1 MPRTPRRRRLG
12 AALLG
17 IALLAAQVS
26 LSSQA
31 ATAERGYWLVDGLG
45 NVYEFGGAVFKGSAR
60 SNAPVVSITPT
71 PSGEGYWVAAA
82 DGGVFTFGDAPF
94 RGSLGGQQ
102 LGHPIVGMAAT
113 PDGDGY
119 WLVDSAGKVFAFNA
133 THFGDAGAVNA
144 PVAGIASTPGGDGY
158 WLADAAGGVHTF
170 GAAEHSGDAD
180 NCSLPAGIV
189 GIASSGAGTAASPPP
204 ARPNCGLP
212 TTTTRTLAA
221 VADAEVEAAD
231 PGRNNGSGAQM
242 AADSTPQRRAYLAF
256 DTSGLGGVSSARLRV
271 FVKGGSVNGPAV
283 HRVDGGWSEQSITWA
298 NQPGPAG
305 AALDNRGALGTGQWA
320 EWDVTAAVAAGA
332 SSFVLVADSS
342 DGTYLATREDGRPA
356 QLVVTTGGGSPP
368 DPDPLG
374 GRPNFIVINTDDQRL
389 EGTLDIMPKTRQWLA
404 AAGTSFTQGFATTP
418 LCCPSRSGLFSGR
431 YTHNH
436 GNLNNQTTDQ
446 LDFNATIQRYLHDAG
461 YRTGMV
467 GKFLMN
473 WSNSN
478 RPPHFDYWALTRGG
492 YYDVS
497 YGTDQG
503 SLRADYSTW
512 ETGRQALRI
521 LDAFEGRDADP
532 FFLYVAPQ
540 APHDPWEPEPA
551 YRTADVG
558 SWDGN
563 PAVHE
568 TDRSDKPT
576 WVRDFHVD
584 YAEGAATRASQLR
597 LLKSV
602 DDMVD
607 SVMRRLTDLG
617 EAANTVVIFTSDNG
631 YLWGE
636 HGMRSKYNPY
646 DGSVRVPFIVRWPG
660 KVAAGAV
667 DPRPVGNVDITPSLL
682 AAAGVSPSLVYP
694 FDGRPF
700 LNTGGLSG
708 VVRPEAYL
716 EYFVDEHRDI
726 PDWSAIRTTRLNYVE
741 YYDGDRIIYR
751 EYYDLVADPW
761 ELHNLLG
768 DTSGTNDPDTSGL
781 SARLARYRTC
791 RGTTGTTAC
800 A

>member
-1 MPRTPRRRRLG
+1 
-12 AALLG
+12 
-17 IALLAAQVS
+17 
-26 LSSQA
+26 
-31 ATAERGYWLVDGLG
+31 
-45 NVYEFGGAVFKGSAR
+45 
-60 SNAPVVSITPT
+60 
-71 PSGEGYWVAAA
+71 
-82 DGGVFTFGDAPF
+82 
-94 RGSLGGQQ
+94 
-102 LGHPIVGMAAT
+102 
-113 PDGDGY
+113 
-119 WLVDSAGKVFAFNA
+119 
-133 THFGDAGAVNA
+133 
-144 PVAGIASTPGGDGY
+144 Y
-158 WLADAAGGVHTF
+158 WLADAAGGVHAF
-170 GAAEHSGDAD
+170 GAAEHSGEAD
-180 NCSLPAGIV
+180 GCNLPAGIV
-189 GIASSGAGTAASPPP
+189 GIAASGAGTVASPPP

-212 TTTTRTLAA
+212 TTTTTSGGGGSPRTLAA
-221 VADAEVEAAD
+221 VADADVEAAD
-231 PGRNNGSGAQM
+231 PGRNNGSGSQM
-242 AADSTPQRRAYLAF
+242 AVDGSPKRRAYLAF
-256 DTSGLGGVSSARLRV
+256 DTSGLGAVSSARLRV
-271 FVKGGSVNGPAV
+271 FVKGGSANGPAV
-283 HRVDGGWSEQSITWA
+283 HRAGGGWSERSITWA

-305 AALDNRGALGTGQWA
+305 AALANRGALGSGQWA

-356 QLVVTTGGGSPP
+356 QLVVTTSGGTSPP
-368 DPDPLG
+368 DPGDPTDPGDPPG
-374 GRPNFIVINTDDQRL
+374 GRPNFLVINTDDQRL
-389 EGTLDIMPKTRQWLA
+389 DGTLEIMPKTRQWLA

-436 GNLNNQTTDQ
+436 GNLNNQTTDR
-446 LDFNATIQRYLHDAG
+446 LDLDATVQRYLHDAG
-461 YRTGMV
+461 YQTGLV
-467 GKFLMN
+467 GKFLLN
-473 WSNSN
+473 WSNST
-478 RPPHFDYWALTRGG
+478 RPPHFDRWALTSGG
-492 YYDVS
+492 YYDVAF
-497 YGTDQG
+497 GTDQG

-512 ETGRQALRI
+512 ETRRQAERI
-521 LDAFEGRDADP
+521 LNAFETRDADP

-540 APHDPWEPEPA
+540 APHDPWDPEPA
-551 YRTADVG
+551 YRTAEVG
-558 SWDGN
+558 AWNGN

-568 TDRSDKPT
+568 TDRSDKPA

-584 YAEGAATRASQLR
+584 FDEGAATRASQLR
-597 LLKSV
+597 LLKSA

-607 SVMRRLTDLG
+607 SVMRRLTALG
-617 EAANTVVIFTSDNG
+617 EADNTVVIFTSDNG

-682 AAAGVSPSLVYP
+682 AAAGVSPRLVYP

-700 LNTGGLSG
+700 LDPGGLSG

-716 EYFVDEHRDI
+716 EYFMDEHRDI

-741 YYDGDRIIYR
+741 YHDGDRIVYR

-761 ELHNLLG
+761 ELNNLFG
-768 DTSGTNDPDTSGL
+768 DASGANDPDTSGL

>member
-1 MPRTPRRRRLG
+1 M
-12 AALLG
+12 
-17 IALLAAQVS
+17 
-26 LSSQA
+26 
-31 ATAERGYWLVDGLG
+31 
-45 NVYEFGGAVFKGSAR
+45 
-60 SNAPVVSITPT
+60 
-71 PSGEGYWVAAA
+71 AA
-82 DGGVFTFGDAPF
+82 DG
-94 RGSLGGQQ
+94 
-102 LGHPIVGMAAT
+102 
-113 PDGDGY
+113 
-119 WLVDSAGKVFAFNA
+119 
-133 THFGDAGAVNA
+133 
-144 PVAGIASTPGGDGY
+144 
-158 WLADAAGGVHTF
+158 
-170 GAAEHSGDAD
+170 
-180 NCSLPAGIV
+180 
-189 GIASSGAGTAASPPP
+189 
-204 ARPNCGLP
+204 
-212 TTTTRTLAA
+212 
-221 VADAEVEAAD
+221 
-231 PGRNNGSGAQM
+231 
-242 AADSTPQRRAYLAF
+242 TPQRRAYLRFDAF
-256 DTSGLGGVSSARLRV
+256 GLGGVSSARLRV
-271 FVKGGSVNGPAV
+271 FVKGGSANGPAV
-283 HRVDGGWSEQSITWA
+283 HRVSGGWSEPSITWA

-305 AALDNRGALGTGQWA
+305 AALDNRGALASGQWA

-332 SSFVLVADSS
+332 NSFVLVADSS

-356 QLVVTTGGGSPP
+356 QLVVTTGGDSPP
-368 DPDPLG
+368 DPGDPGDPGDPPG

-389 EGTLDIMPKTRQWLA
+389 EGTMEIMPKTRQWIA
-404 AAGTSFTQGFATTP
+404 AAGTSFPQGFATTP

-446 LDFNATIQRYLHDAG
+446 LDQNATVQRYLHDAG
-461 YRTGMV
+461 YQTGMV

-473 WSNSN
+473 WSNST
-478 RPPHFDYWALTRGG
+478 RPPNFDYWALTSGG
-492 YYDVS
+492 YYDVPF
-497 YGTDQG
+497 GTDQG

-512 ETGRQALRI
+512 ETGRQSLRI
-521 LDAFEGRDADP
+521 LDAFERRDADP

-558 SWDGN
+558 AWDGN

-568 TDRSDKPT
+568 TDRSDKPA
-576 WVRDFHVD
+576 WVRAFHVD
-584 YAEGAATRASQLR
+584 YAEGAATRAGQLR

-700 LNTGGLSG
+700 LNTAGLSSA
-708 VVRPEAYL
+708 VRPEAYL
-716 EYFVDEHRDI
+716 EYFMDEHRDI
-726 PDWSAIRTTRLNYVE
+726 PDWSSIRTTRLNYVE
-741 YYDGDRIIYR
+741 YHDGDRIIYR